1 MQDPWME
8 RLSEYLDS
16 DLDVTERGALEAH
29 LQEGAEGVAVL
40 EELKRVR
47 ARARDLNDAP
57 VPPELWTRIEQ
68 SIAQAGSV
76 RAASTRVTRLNP
88 RTDRRLA
95 FSIPEL
101 LAACLAVALV
111 SGG

>member
-16 DLDVTERGALEAH
+16 GLDVTERRALEAH
-29 LQEGAEGVAVL
+29 LQECAECVAVL
-40 EELKRVR
+40 EELKKVR

-68 SIAQAGSV
+68 SIARAGST
-76 RAASTRVTRLNP
+76 RTASPPVTRLNP

-101 LAACLAVALV
+101 LAACLPVA
-111 SGG
+111 